1 MEVYCHHCG
10 KKQTADAVYCSQ
22 CGRQLLEE
30 EDADAAIGS
39 EMAAGLS
46 ETAASLE
53 TTLVTSIET
62 EPSNRETI
70 VPNGSRKQSGGGSA
84 WTWLTPIALAVVTA
98 ASVFTYY
105 IYQSGI
111 NDEVIK
117 LQTQAKTEALAG
129 KYAEALATL
138 KEAADARPGFAAI
151 QADAAI
157 VAHAA
162 ELEQS
167 VAAAGMQLEEQKLSE
182 AEQTLEQVK
191 DGLKGHSEPVYAKV
205 KEQLEACHLKYSVM
219 KLTEELAELKTVD
232 ELAAKLND
240 ANRLEGEEAAVVREQ
255 IVAKIVDVSYSEA
268 EALLEQ
274 RNYTDALTVTAR
286 ALTFARHDERLTSL
300 EKRINQEQSQYEK
313 TEQQRLEQAMQ
324 KAAEEDLKNQTA
336 AVEVV
341 HIETTL
347 DEFGDLKIEAE
358 LKNAATRPI
367 YSVTVEYTVYDS
379 DGLEVGSGKAEASP
393 NYIEPGE
400 KMSFTGTVYGVHVE
414 NTNVVVDHATWY
426 LD

>member
-1 MEVYCHHCG
+1 MYCHHCG

-22 CGRQLLEE
+22 CGRQLLD

-46 ETAASLE
+46 ETAASIE
-53 TTLVTSIET
+53 TSIET

-98 ASVFTYY
+98 SSVFTYY

-167 VAAAGMQLEEQKLSE
+167 VAAAGKKLEEQKLSE

-205 KEQLEACHLKYSVM
+205 KEQLEACSLKHSVM
-219 KLTEELAELKTVD
+219 KLKEELAELKTVD
-232 ELAAKLND
+232 ELAAKLNV
-240 ANRLEGEEAAVVREQ
+240 ANHLDGEEAAAIREQ
-255 IVAKIVDVSYSEA
+255 FVAKIVDVSYSEA

-274 RNYTDALTVTAR
+274 RNYTDALDVTAR
-286 ALTFARHDERLTSL
+286 ALAFAKDDERLTAL
-300 EKRINQEQSQYEK
+300 EKRINQEQAQYEK

-347 DEFGDLKIEAE
+347 DEFGDLTIEAE
-358 LKNAATRPI
+358 LKNGATRPI

-379 DGLEVGSGKAEASP
+379 NGLEVGSGKAEASP

>member
-1 MEVYCHHCG
+1 MYCHHCG

-30 EDADAAIGS
+30 EDANAAVSS

-46 ETAASLE
+46 ETAAS
-53 TTLVTSIET
+53 IET
-62 EPSNRETI
+62 EPSNGETI
-70 VPNGSRKQSGGGSA
+70 VPNESRKQSGGRSA

-117 LQTQAKTEALAG
+117 LQAQAKTEALAG
-129 KYAEALATL
+129 KYKEALATL
-138 KEAADARPGFAAI
+138 KEAADARPGFAAL

-167 VAAAGMQLEEQKLSE
+167 VIAADKQLEEQKISE
-182 AEQTLEQVK
+182 AEEALEQVK
-191 DGLKGHSEPVYAKV
+191 HELKGHNEPVYAKV
-205 KEQLEACHLKYSVM
+205 KEQMEACNLKLSVM
-219 KLTEELAELKTVD
+219 KLTDELAELKSVD
-232 ELAAKLND
+232 ELAAKLNV
-240 ANRLEGEEAAVVREQ
+240 ANHLDGEEAAAVREQ

-274 RNYTDALTVTAR
+274 RNYTDALAVTAR
-286 ALTFARHDERLTSL
+286 ALTFAKDDERLTAL
-300 EKRINQEQSQYEK
+300 EQRINQEQAQYEK
-313 TEQQRLEQAMQ
+313 TEQQRLEHAMQ

-347 DEFGDLKIEAE
+347 DEFGDLTVEAE

-367 YSVTVEYTVYDS
+367 YSVTIEFTVYNS
-379 DGLEVGSGKAEASP
+379 DGLEVGSGTAEASP

-400 KMSFTGTVYGVHVE
+400 KMSFTGTVYGVYVE
-414 NTNVVVDHATWY
+414 NTTVVVDHATWY